1 LIRQATR
8 AFNLAC
14 LEQEGWEADDL
25 IATYTKQAVEAGA
38 KVTIVSS
45 DKDLMQL
52 VRDGVSMVDTMKNVV
67 IGREGVKEKFGVYPE
82 KMIELQALV
91 GDSTD
96 NVPGVPG
103 IGPKTAA
110 QLLDEYGDLDTLL
123 ARAGEIKQQ
132 KRRENLLQHA
142 EQARISRK
150 LVTLS
155 HDVPLDVP
163 LNDLA
168 VDAVDGPKAVAFC
181 KALEFTALTK
191 RVAEKTGVDAAEIE
205 PVPLEI
211 QGWPPGGGA
220 APAHGPD
227 MGGYGK
233 PATPRPPVIA
243 SGRQRSLPLEPEP
256 APIPPRSG
264 RETVSTLGTPQAL
277 ADKRR
282 KATADLKVSL
292 DDYVSVRTL
301 DELQKWVGAAR
312 EHGRVAIEV
321 QTIGVSPMLAEICGI
336 AIAIKPGLACY
347 IPLGHRAAEGDI
359 FGGGLEKDQIKLD
372 DALEALRPA
381 LEDPAVLKIGQN
393 IKDDWLVLSRHGIEM
408 APIDDTML
416 MSYALDAGALNHG
429 HGLGELV
436 SKLFGHERIE
446 LKAVAGSGKD
456 KVGFERVPVDKAT
469 SYAAEDSDLAL
480 RLWGALKSRLPAER
494 VTRVYERLERPMVPV
509 LARMERRGIKVDRQI
524 LSRLSGNF
532 AQKAAAAEAEI
543 YELAGQEFN
552 IGSTKQLG
560 DILYGKMGLAGG
572 KKTRTGQWSTDVK
585 VLEDLATEGVPIAR
599 KIVDWRQLTKLK
611 STYTDALPGY
621 IHPETGRVH
630 TDYSLAS
637 TSTGRLSSSEPNLQN
652 IPIRTEEGRA
662 IRRAFIAEEG
672 HKLVS
677 ADYSQIEL
685 RVLAHMADIPQLV
698 KAFEEG
704 LDIHAMT
711 ASEMFGVP
719 VEGMDPNVRRR
730 AKAINF
736 GIIYGISAFGLAAQ
750 LAIPR
755 GEAADY
761 INRYFER
768 FPGIRDYMDKTKA
781 FCREHLYVET
791 LFGRRAHYPDIR
803 SSQPSLRA
811 FQERA
816 AINAPIQGSAAD
828 IIRRAMIRMD
838 DALAAAKLNARML
851 LQVHDELVFEVP
863 DDEIEATIPVIRSVM
878 ENAAMPAVSL
888 RVPLH
893 VDAKAARNWDEA
905 H

>member
-1 LIRQATR
+1 MIFDYSAKSFRREIYADYKAHRPDPPSDLIPQFGLIRQATR

-14 LEQEGWEADDL
+14 VEQEGWEADDL
-25 IATYTKQAVEAGA
+25 IATYAKQAVETGA

-52 VRDGVSMVDTMKNVV
+52 LRDGVSMVDTMKNTV

-132 KRRENLLQHA
+132 KRRENLVQFA

-168 VDAVDGPKAVAFC
+168 VDQIDGPTAVAFC

-191 RVAEKTGVDAAEIE
+191 RVAEKVGVDPAEIA
-205 PVPLEI
+205 PAALEI
-211 QGWPPGGGA
+211 AGWPPGGG

-233 PATPRPPVIA
+233 PAAPKPTIL
-243 SGRQRSLPLEPEP
+243 SGRQRSLPLEPESTP
-256 APIPPRSG
+256 VPSSG
-264 RETVSTLGTPQAL
+264 RKTVSSLGTPQAL

-282 KATADLKVSL
+282 SSTADLKINL
-292 DDYVSVRTL
+292 EDYQCVRTL
-301 DELQKWVGAAR
+301 DELQKWVDAVR
-312 EHGRVAIEV
+312 ERGLVAIEV

-336 AIAIKPGLACY
+336 ALAIKPGLACY
-347 IPLGHRAAEGDI
+347 VPLGHRASDGDI

-372 DALEALRPA
+372 DALEALRPM
-381 LEDPAVLKIGQN
+381 LENPAVLKIGQN

-408 APIDDTML
+408 APVDDTML
-416 MSYALDAGALNHG
+416 MSYALDAGAFSHG

-436 SKLFGHERIE
+436 NKLLGHERIE
-446 LKAVAGSGKD
+446 LKAVAGTGKD

-480 RLWGALKSRLPAER
+480 RLWGVLKSRLPAER

-509 LARMERRGIKVDRQI
+509 LARMEQRGIKVDRQI

-572 KKTRTGQWSTDVK
+572 KKTKTG
-585 VLEDLATEGVPIAR
+585 PM
-599 KIVDWRQLTKLK
+599 VDRCQ
-611 STYTDALPGY
+611 
-621 IHPETGRVH
+621 
-630 TDYSLAS
+630 
-637 TSTGRLSSSEPNLQN
+637 
-652 IPIRTEEGRA
+652 
-662 IRRAFIAEEG
+662 
-672 HKLVS
+672 S
-677 ADYSQIEL
+677 A
-685 RVLAHMADIPQLV
+685 
-698 KAFEEG
+698 G
-704 LDIHAMT
+704 G
-711 ASEMFGVP
+711 FG
-719 VEGMDPNVRRR
+719 
-730 AKAINF
+730 A
-736 GIIYGISAFGLAAQ
+736 
-750 LAIPR
+750 
-755 GEAADY
+755 
-761 INRYFER
+761 
-768 FPGIRDYMDKTKA
+768 
-781 FCREHLYVET
+781 
-791 LFGRRAHYPDIR
+791 
-803 SSQPSLRA
+803 
-811 FQERA
+811 
-816 AINAPIQGSAAD
+816 
-828 IIRRAMIRMD
+828 
-838 DALAAAKLNARML
+838 
-851 LQVHDELVFEVP
+851 
-863 DDEIEATIPVIRSVM
+863 
-878 ENAAMPAVSL
+878 
-888 RVPLH
+888 
-893 VDAKAARNWDEA
+893 
-905 H
+905 